1 MLYETGFIAYNSSS
15 KTGVGH
21 NFNSSVQTGDLFV
34 NGTVLASG
42 TITALTLT
50 ASNIGVKT
58 PIKFTTSR
66 QVTSGGDI
74 YYMYD
79 IDLRLYTKSIL
90 LGSYNYRQFRARTW
104 EDDGEFEN
112 FNFLAQNT
120 YEIFMSD
127 KNGLSLRSFHGAYDN
142 QQLQKLNII
151 ISNTLYRNSFNFIS
165 YASRL
170 APKTVY
176 MIIED
181 LL

>member
-1 MLYETGFIAYNSSS
+1 
-15 KTGVGH
+15 
-21 NFNSSVQTGDLFV
+21 
-34 NGTVLASG
+34 
-42 TITALTLT
+42 
-50 ASNIGVKT
+50 
-58 PIKFTTSR
+58 
-66 QVTSGGDI
+66 
-74 YYMYD
+74 MYD

-104 EDDGEFEN
+104 ENDGDFEN
-112 FNFLAQNT
+112 YNFLAQNT

-170 APKTVY
+170 VAKTVY